1 MRPPFPILEFDSDT
15 SALIEPSRLHAPIDM
30 PACAVI
36 CFLQDVIGTLV
47 REYGAT
53 VIHELKS
60 EMGAH
65 PIYEI
70 AHDGRRLAVFFP
82 GIGAPFAAALFEEAI
97 ALGCKRFVA
106 CGGCGVLDSGIAVG
120 HVLVPKAAVRDE
132 GTSYHYAAPSRE
144 IGVTPAALAAVEAT
158 LRDAGIDYLV
168 TKTWTTD
175 GFYRETQAKI
185 AQRRAEGC
193 LCVEMETAALCAVAR
208 FRGVEFAQLLYGG
221 DDLGGEAWDSR
232 KWTGRGGVRE
242 RLFWLAATACLAI
255 QA

>member
-1 MRPPFPILEFDSDT
+1 MRLPYPILEFDSDT
-15 SALIEPSRLHAPIDM
+15 SALIDPSRLHAPIDM

-70 AHDGRRLAVFFP
+70 AHDGRQLAVFFP

-132 GTSYHYAAPSRE
+132 GTSYHYAKPSRE

-193 LCVEMETAALCAVAR
+193 LCVEMETAALCAVTR